1 MRWGQRKRILLFV
14 ANIILCHLFSSTQIL
29 SYINIGINQIND
41 PLKKARDYAKFSG
54 KIVEVSIKEKSD
66 IPYALSLIKQAYERS

>member
-1 MRWGQRKRILLFV
+1 VSFV
-14 ANIILCHLFSSTQIL
+14 FLNLKLK

-41 PLKKARDYAKFSG
+41 PLKKAKDYAKFSG
-54 KIVEVSIKEKSD
+54 KIVEVSIKDKSD